1 MKSAVFWAV
10 FRCKHGLLS
19 NALVSMAGLALN
31 YVEFLSGWQQAAA
44 EKLLLTAR
52 TSALEKCCTACSQ
65 SLHFNCKFDSIW
77 ASLDAQSACLGRDS
91 QRQTAL
97 VNVLPLVWPKVQ
109 SVMACQNAW
118 AHSGLENHLVKSGKT
133 GPSGTP
139 ASGCCCI
146 STCCSLTK
154 LPHMAGH
161 TSQQWSRLAP
171 SMPQQHGL
179 TLLQPMLDLPISG
192 GAELP
197 LLWGSS
203 MAAGPHHPP
212 QQKHTSQVGV
222 SEPSTP
228 S

>member
-1 MKSAVFWAV
+1 MLLQPVGVPAWSHGLAATVWLGMLWCTVCMYLIRGICLVPLCPLKCSSTLQCSHKVAYQNPADACHYGGGLHVLLFGLESAPAMKSAVFWAV

-19 NALVSMAGLALN
+19 NALVSMAALALN

-97 VNVLPLVWPKVQ
+97 VNVLPLVWPKLQ
-109 SVMACQNAW
+109 SVVACQNAW

-139 ASGCCCI
+139 GLGCCCI
-146 STCCSLTK
+146 
-154 LPHMAGH
+154 
-161 TSQQWSRLAP
+161 
-171 SMPQQHGL
+171 
-179 TLLQPMLDLPISG
+179 
-192 GAELP
+192 
-197 LLWGSS
+197 
-203 MAAGPHHPP
+203 
-212 QQKHTSQVGV
+212 
-222 SEPSTP
+222 
-228 S
+228 